1 MNHDQQRQALA
12 SGSSIASTEELEA
25 ARDVRALQLQASRL
39 RVALFKNLQVES
51 IDDRQAALEK
61 IIQVVK
67 SYLRVARSPFFSSST
82 YSSSNN
88 ATNNSTDVP
97 LTPLLASSA
106 SHHHRI
112 PVVATINDNSSETT
126 DHYHHCSGTT
136 ATVTAT
142 TALESIPY
150 DDNATSDET
159 MTDEQLRYFLLTM
172 LRLAH
177 TCPFS
182 DVRHTFTDFL
192 QKTADS
198 RVMFAPQASH
208 LSPSIFIPLKDIF
221 SLESSASYKTF
232 ISYPRPEHLS
242 ISPWSQDT
250 DDEHQQQSDSTT
262 NSSLK
267 KRSDSNSNN
276 NNNNTTKIC
285 STGGRPSDEYVRQMM
300 TKTFIDEGRLG
311 NLFRVMSF
319 FPTFYEIY
327 TTTFNQILKSS
338 VGPVSRTWKCYL
350 GILAAAEHKCQY
362 LVSLLQL
369 EFLQSGG
376 DPRWLKGINRCPIKL
391 RRISRLVLKLAR
403 QPWRLTSN
411 DLMDL
416 VRRPGAIVGE
426 TWSKGELVQAI
437 VVISTFLGL
446 SSFVLGCGISPELD
460 MRGGFYVH
468 GGRQGEYLEGVE
480 HELDEWVPLSPSNDV
495 VRAAASTAT
504 GWHDSNITFDDSRR
518 TSITDNNN
526 GHDQPFSSDNGAGLG
541 VSVDDDNDV
550 MEHQQLQQ
558 QQQRNGA
565 DEDEGMGETPGSGGV
580 AQTNSVVSKLKSHHT
595 GGSPLKNV
603 LLESLEKL
611 NLSNNNERQ
620 QQLAASDDQNDY
632 DQENNNNDVTTTN
645 TTITTSEDDNSILS
659 EHQEPTKW
667 TFNQLYEDLNRFT
680 DIKAAEEFN
689 HNMEEE
695 PVQIEQVMSEEYCW
709 EDLGCDLVN
718 QFLPELG
725 DGLDEEFNEALS
737 ITDWTIFHH
746 TSDSNID
753 TGPLRRAMWYY
764 TQKILGLIKEDYD
777 YEDVSIY
784 LSQRNKE
791 YIKKVCQRPYEISY
805 SDWNNIGLS
814 LRPEEKCHVNLLIA
828 SAKKQALF
836 SYALAAVDQV

>member
-12 SGSSIASTEELEA
+12 SGSSIASHEELEA

-51 IDDRQAALEK
+51 TDDRQAALEK
-61 IIQVVK
+61 LIQVVK
-67 SYLRVARSPFFSSST
+67 SYLRVARSPFSCSSACSPGGAMT
-82 YSSSNN
+82 SGGSIE
-88 ATNNSTDVP
+88 VP
-97 LTPLLASSA
+97 LTPLLTSTSS
-106 SHHHRI
+106 HLHRI
-112 PVVATINDNSSETT
+112 PVVSSMINNNNINNNSETT
-126 DHYHHCSGTT
+126 DHHAAC
-136 ATVTAT
+136 AAITAT
-142 TALESIPY
+142 TTTHDAMPY
-150 DDNATSDET
+150 DDDDTNDES

-182 DVRHTFTDFL
+182 DVRHTFHDFL
-192 QKTADS
+192 QKTAES

-221 SLESSASYKTF
+221 SLESSTSYKAF

-250 DDEHQQQSDSTT
+250 DDEQLQQSDSTT
-262 NSSLK
+262 NSSIK
-267 KRSDSNSNN
+267 KRSDTASMTYRSSAV
-276 NNNNTTKIC
+276 C

-300 TKTFIDEGRLG
+300 TKTFIDEGRLA

-338 VGPVSRTWKCYL
+338 LGPVSRTWKCYL
-350 GILAAAEHKCQY
+350 GILAAAEHQCQY
-362 LVSLLQL
+362 LVSMLRL

-376 DPRWLKGINRCPIKL
+376 DPTWLKGIDHCPIKL
-391 RRISRLVLKLAR
+391 RQITHLVLKLAR
-403 QPWRLTSN
+403 QPWRLTSD
-411 DLMDL
+411 DLMNL
-416 VRRPGAIVGE
+416 VRRPGAVVSE

-446 SSFVLGCGISPELD
+446 SSFVLGCGIAPELD

-468 GGRQGEYLEGVE
+468 GGREDEYLQGVE
-480 HELDEWVPLSPSNDV
+480 HELDEWIPLSPPPSSGGGNDIA
-495 VRAAASTAT
+495 RAAASTAT
-504 GWHDSNITFDDSRR
+504 GWHDSNITLDDSRR
-518 TSITDNNN
+518 TSLTTTANEQE
-526 GHDQPFSSDNGAGLG
+526 GPSSSRQHQPFTSDNGIGLG
-541 VSVDDDNDV
+541 VSVDDDDNCHYAV
-550 MEHQQLQQ
+550 EHDIERDQ
-558 QQQRNGA
+558 
-565 DEDEGMGETPGSGGV
+565 DMGEKPTLISGSGGV
-580 AQTNSVVSKLKSHHT
+580 AQTKNVVNKLKSHHAG

-611 NLSNNNERQ
+611 NLSNEKHL
-620 QQLAASDDQNDY
+620 QLAANNENNDS
-632 DQENNNNDVTTTN
+632 QENNDN
-645 TTITTSEDDNSILS
+645 TSDEDNRSLS
-659 EHQEPTKW
+659 EQEPTKW
-667 TFNQLYEDLNRFT
+667 TFNQIYEDLSRFT
-680 DIKAAEEFN
+680 DIDAAKEWDN
-689 HNMEEE
+689 NLE
-695 PVQIEQVMSEEYCW
+695 PEQIEDHQVMSGEYCW

-764 TQKILGLIKEDYD
+764 TQKILGLTKEDYD
-777 YEDVSIY
+777 YQDIPTY

-791 YIKKVCQRPYEISY
+791 YIKKVCRQPYEILY

-828 SAKKQALF
+828 SAKKQALLT
-836 SYALAAVDQV
+836 YALAAVDQV